1 MVAAQVLAAVR
12 TVRDDRSWVHEAV
25 GTLLAEDRRSSDTN
39 LLSMPLPEHWNLR
52 LYLKDES
59 THPTGSLKHRL
70 ARSLVLYGLVNGWIG
85 PDTTL
90 VEASSGSTAVSIAYF
105 ARLLRLPFIAVIVE
119 GTSAEKV
126 ALIRREGGECEF
138 VAHAGQIR
146 EKAQEVAQTT
156 GGHFLDQF
164 TFAERATDWRGNNNI
179 AQSIFDQLSA
189 EPFPVPSWIV
199 VGAGTGGT
207 SATIGRYVRY
217 HCLRAR
223 VAVADP
229 EGSAFF
235 LSYRDHDQQANGR
248 GSRIE
253 GIGRPQV
260 EPSFV
265 PTVVD
270 RMYRVPDAG
279 SFAAMRW
286 TSRQLRKEVGP
297 STGTNIFASMFAL
310 ADMLAHGESGSVV
323 SLICDGGDRYKD
335 TGYDDAWLLDRG
347 LDIDPYLALLDEF
360 LATGKWDPPVE
371 CVDTELVEGYSR
383 TEREISRVPLRI
395 PEPSTASRR

>member
-1 MVAAQVLAAVR
+1 MVAAHRTAAER
-12 TVRDDRSWVHEAV
+12 TVRDGRSWVDAAV
-25 GTLLAEDRRSSDTN
+25 GKLLAEDRRSSDTN
-39 LLSMPLPEHWNLR
+39 LLSMPLPEYWNVR

-105 ARLLRLPFIAVIVE
+105 ARLLGLPFVAVMVD

-126 ALIRREGGECEF
+126 TLIGREGGECLF
-138 VAHAGQIR
+138 VSHAGQIR
-146 EKAQEVAQTT
+146 EKAQEIARTT

-164 TFAERATDWRGNNNI
+164 TYAERATDWRGNNNI
-179 AQSIFDQLSA
+179 AQSIFEQLRE

-217 HCLRAR
+217 RCLPAQ

-235 LSYRDHDQQANGR
+235 NSYRDQDRQACGR
-248 GSRIE
+248 SSNIE
-253 GIGRPQV
+253 GIGRPRV
-260 EPSFV
+260 ESSFV

-270 RMYRVPDAG
+270 RMYRIPDAA

-286 TSRQLRKEVGP
+286 MSQRLRKEVGP
-297 STGTNIFASMFAL
+297 STGTNIFASMRVL
-310 ADMLAHGESGSVV
+310 ADMLARRESGSVV
-323 SLICDGGDRYKD
+323 TLICDGGDRYRD
-335 TGYDDAWLLDRG
+335 TGYDDSWLHSRG
-347 LDIDPYLALLDEF
+347 LDIAPYLSLLDEF
-360 LATGKWDPPVE
+360 LTTGEWDPSPE
-371 CVDTELVEGYSR
+371 CADVDMVQGYPMTGYDRRS
-383 TEREISRVPLRI
+383 
-395 PEPSTASRR
+395 AS